1 MRRPALH
8 LAALTAAVLAT
19 AALPGAAAGGVLV
32 EGALHLRFTDLRHAP
47 VTDVLFDRAT
57 RVFLIDDYLATATD
71 ARYGSTLAELSLDGR
86 HLDGAL
92 HWRLAVDTGELRVRR
107 YPALALACL
116 SSSSPSGLDVRGSGR
131 CNSIGPT
138 QPLEETRLGRPELTS
153 NGRAFGDEVRSTLLV
168 REAYA
173 AWSFGRAGF
182 ATVRAGRARHAV
194 ADGLI
199 HDDYGSGVDL
209 ALDLGAIGPP
219 FELRAALFQPTRD
232 FPRTVAGIDP
242 LALVR
247 VDWLPSLFEHAGLF
261 LAARRDRTGS
271 LAELLRGALIE
282 DDVVRLAGLAPGS
295 GTYITT
301 SRHLAALLSSAPAS
315 TATLAW
321 AGSSGSLVTFANQ
334 RLLWTLAL
342 LRGRIDELGPA
353 AAPAKV
359 DIPLRGSAAWLRY
372 QVSPWPWLSVTPWF
386 LYLSGDRPPPEKARL
401 GLPRGYGAF
410 LGIHPYLTATNL
422 FFGGGLSETFAARQA
437 TAPGVNGRGVIA
449 PGLNV
454 ELDLG
459 SDVDLLARA
468 AWLRADDEGPW
479 GGRTYGTELDLSAT
493 WEAAPWIS
501 FGAEFDLLLPGDFF
515 GGGKAIYKSVL
526 AIDLRTP

>member
-1 MRRPALH
+1 VRGPALL
-8 LAALTAAVLAT
+8 LAVIAA
-19 AALPGAAAGGVLV
+19 AALPGAAAGDVLV
-32 EGALHLRFTDLRHAP
+32 EGALHLRFTDLRNAP
-47 VTDVLFDRAT
+47 ATDILFDRAS

-71 ARYGSTLAELSLDGR
+71 TSYGSTLAELSLDGR

-92 HWRLAVDTGELRVRR
+92 HWRLAVDTGELRVHR
-107 YPALALACL
+107 YPALAPVCK
-116 SSSSPSGLDVRGSGR
+116 SSSSPTGLDVRRPTICDPGSPTWLIEE
-131 CNSIGPT
+131 NWLGP
-138 QPLEETRLGRPELTS
+138 RELTS

-199 HDDYGSGVDL
+199 HDDYGTGLDL

-242 LALVR
+242 LALLR

-282 DDVVRLAGLAPGS
+282 QDVVRLAGLAPGMKD
-295 GTYITT
+295 YAPT
-301 SRHLAALLSSAPAS
+301 SQELAGWLAASPAS

-321 AGSSGSLVTFANQ
+321 AGSSGSLLTFTNQ

-342 LRGRIDELGPA
+342 LRGRVDRLGPA
-353 AAPAKV
+353 KAPAVV
-359 DIPLRGSAAWLRY
+359 DIPLHGSAAWLRY
-372 QVSPWPWLSVTPWF
+372 QVSPWSWFSVTPWF
-386 LYLSGDRPPPEKARL
+386 LYLSGDRAPLERTRL
-401 GLPRGYGAF
+401 GLSNGYGAF
-410 LGIHPYLTATNL
+410 LGINPYVTATNL

-459 SDVDLLARA
+459 SDVDLLGRA
-468 AWLRADDEGPW
+468 AWLRADYDGPW

-493 WEAAPWIS
+493 WEAAPWIT
-501 FGAEFDLLLPGDFF
+501 FGAEFDVLVPGDFF
-515 GGGKAIYKSVL
+515 GGGKTIYKSVL
-526 AIDLRTP
+526 AVDLRTP